1 MGTGPAAKCS
11 RGIPFPQCGGLGR
24 YILFTCYGSCDSHV
38 VIRKYFDGGIVS
50 RKHFVYDDRFGDD
63 SSFFRALA
71 DRSGAER

>member
-1 MGTGPAAKCS
+1 MGTGPAAKCG
-11 RGIPFPQCGGLGR
+11 RRIPFPQCGGLGGC
-24 YILFTCYGSCDSHV
+24 ILFTCYGPRDSHV
-38 VIRKYFDGGIVS
+38 VIGKYFDGGIIS